1 MVHFSTIISRDIQIK
16 VIKGF
21 LFALETKHNFTI
33 IDTIKYK
40 TITAKFY
47 LLHILT
53 TFKTLVTKKI
63 KKLIVIKFTILTT
76 YRDSDMINSDK
87 IILYLFL

>member
-1 MVHFSTIISRDIQIK
+1 MGHSDKSNQRLSFRT
-16 VIKGF
+16 GN
-21 LFALETKHNFTI
+21 LHNFTI
-33 IDTIKYK
+33 IDKIKYK

-87 IILYLFL
+87 TNFISFYMKAL